1 MSLFH
6 LIHLIQCNHGSE
18 TNQQILNNE
27 ELIFRAILS
36 QIIIHPLKNFFLS
49 EKTMA
54 NTTNGMTATEYII
67 AQHAKRDRVKPGEIV
82 NVSVDLCMSND
93 ATTLLTEKII
103 KEQMKTQ
110 KLWDPDRV
118 IIIVDHQVPADSVDT
133 SIVQQ
138 QMALFVDEQGIKN
151 FHTTDGVCHQV
162 MLEKYVYPGALIL
175 GADSHT
181 CSYGSIGSVSSGIGS
196 TDLAAIWASGETWLK
211 VPETIR
217 FILNGTLQPDVS
229 AKDVA
234 LHIINLVRANGLTYK
249 TMELAGPGVTS
260 LTVPQRFTICN
271 MAVEAGAKSTM
282 VIPDQ
287 SVIEFFETLGRPFI
301 NVSLIENLQKTQH
314 SPCHSEIQI
323 HLNEL
328 TPQIA
333 CPHYV
338 DNVRPL
344 SEVQGLKMDQAFLGS
359 CTNGRIE
366 DLREGAHLLKGKR
379 IASNMKLLVTPA
391 SLRVYKQAL
400 DENLIPIFLDAGAIV
415 NHPGC
420 STCWGA
426 HQGILAPGQR
436 MVTTGNRNFKGR
448 AGSPDSEIY
457 LASPSVVVASAIKG
471 ELTHPKEVR

>member
-1 MSLFH
+1 MS
-6 LIHLIQCNHGSE
+6 
-18 TNQQILNNE
+18 NN
-27 ELIFRAILS
+27 I
-36 QIIIHPLKNFFLS
+36 
-49 EKTMA
+49 
-54 NTTNGMTATEYII
+54 NGMTATEYII
-67 AQHAKRDRVKPGEIV
+67 AQHANRSRVKPGEIV

-93 ATTLLTEKII
+93 ATTLLTDKIM
-103 KEQMKTQ
+103 KQQMNTRKV
-110 KLWDPDRV
+110 WDSSRVV
-118 IIIVDHQVPADSVDT
+118 IIIDHQVPADSVDT
-133 SIVQQ
+133 SSVQQ
-138 QMALFVDEQGIKN
+138 QMAQFVDDQGIDK
-151 FHTTDGVCHQV
+151 FHMTDGVCHQV

-211 VPETIR
+211 VPETVR
-217 FILNGTLQPDVS
+217 FILNGKLSPDVS

-249 TMELAGPGVTS
+249 AMELAGPGIQS

-287 SVIEFFETLGRPFI
+287 SVIEFFQELERPF
-301 NVSLIENLQKTQH
+301 NNLDLIENLQATQN

-323 HLNEL
+323 DLNAL
-328 TPQIA
+328 MPQIA

-344 SEVQGLKMDQAFLGS
+344 SEVQGLNIDQAFLGS

-366 DLREGAHLLKGKR
+366 DLREGAQLLKGKK
-379 IASNMKLLVTPA
+379 IAPHMRFLVTPA
-391 SLRVYKQAL
+391 SVRVYKQAL
-400 DENLIPIFLDAGAIV
+400 QENLIPIFLDAGAIV

-448 AGSPDSEIY
+448 AGSPESEIY
-457 LASPSVVVASAIKG
+457 LASPAVVVASAIKG

>member
-1 MSLFH
+1 MKPKR
-6 LIHLIQCNHGSE
+6 I
-18 TNQQILNNE
+18 
-27 ELIFRAILS
+27 
-36 QIIIHPLKNFFLS
+36 LS
-49 EKTMA
+49 EKTMS
-54 NTTNGMTATEYII
+54 NNTNGMTATEYII
-67 AQHAKRDRVKPGEIV
+67 AQHANRDRVRPGEIV

-93 ATTLLTEKII
+93 ATTLLTDKIM
-103 KEQMKTQ
+103 KEQMKTH
-110 KLWDPDRV
+110 KVWDPSKV

-133 SIVQQ
+133 SRVQQ
-138 QMALFVDEQGIKN
+138 QMAQFVDDQGIEN
-151 FHTTDGVCHQV
+151 FHTADGVCHQV
-162 MLEKYVYPGALIL
+162 MLEKYIYPGALIL

-181 CSYGSIGSVSSGIGS
+181 CSYGSIGAVSSGIGS

-211 VPETIR
+211 VPETVR
-217 FILNGTLQPDVS
+217 FILSGRLQPDVT

-249 TMELAGPGVTS
+249 AMELAGSGIKS

-287 SVIEFFETLGRPFI
+287 AVIDFFEKLERPV
-301 NVSLIENLQKTQH
+301 NNPSLFKNLEDTQN
-314 SPCHSEIQI
+314 SSCHSEIQVD
-323 HLNEL
+323 LNSL

-344 SEVQGLKMDQAFLGS
+344 SEIQGLKIDQAFLGS

-366 DLREGAHLLKGKR
+366 DLREGAQLLKDKKVAR
-379 IASNMKLLVTPA
+379 NLRFLVTPA
-391 SLRVYKQAL
+391 SVSVYKQAL
-400 DENLIPIFLDAGAIV
+400 EEKLIPIFLDAGAIV

-426 HQGILAPGQR
+426 HQGILASGQK

-448 AGSPDSEIY
+448 AGSPESEIY
-457 LASPSVVVASAIKG
+457 LASPAVVVASAIKG
-471 ELTHPKEVR
+471 ELSHPREVR

>member
-1 MSLFH
+1 MS
-6 LIHLIQCNHGSE
+6 
-18 TNQQILNNE
+18 NN
-27 ELIFRAILS
+27 
-36 QIIIHPLKNFFLS
+36 
-49 EKTMA
+49 
-54 NTTNGMTATEYII
+54 TNGMTATEYII
-67 AQHAKRDRVKPGEIV
+67 AQHAKRDRVTPGEIV

-93 ATTLLTEKII
+93 ATTLLTDKIM
-103 KEQMKTQ
+103 KEQMKTTAV
-110 KLWDPDRV
+110 WDPSKVV
-118 IIIVDHQVPADSVDT
+118 IIIDHQVPADSVDT
-133 SIVQQ
+133 SSVQQ
-138 QMALFVDEQGIKN
+138 QMALLVQEQGIEN
-151 FHTTDGVCHQV
+151 FHAADGVCHQV

-211 VPETIR
+211 VPETVR
-217 FILNGTLQPDVS
+217 FNLTGKLNNDVS
-229 AKDVA
+229 AKDIA
-234 LHIINLVRANGLTYK
+234 LHIIQKVRANGLTYK
-249 TMELAGPGVTS
+249 TMELAGPGVQS

-287 SVIEFFETLGRPFI
+287 SVIDFFEQLGRPFH
-301 NVSLIENLQKTQH
+301 NPSLIENLQETQK
-314 SPCHSEIQI
+314 SACQSEIQI
-323 HLNEL
+323 DLNAL

-344 SEVQGLKMDQAFLGS
+344 SEIQGLKIDQAFLGS

-366 DLREGAHLLKGKR
+366 DLREGAQLLEGKKIAKGIR
-379 IASNMKLLVTPA
+379 FLVTPA
-391 SLRVYKQAL
+391 SIRVYKQAL
-400 DENLIPIFLDAGAIV
+400 EENLISIFLDAGAIV

-426 HQGILAPGQR
+426 HQGILASGQR

-448 AGSPDSEIY
+448 AGSPESEIY
-457 LASPSVVVASAIKG
+457 LASPAVVVASAIKG

>member
-1 MSLFH
+1 MS
-6 LIHLIQCNHGSE
+6 
-18 TNQQILNNE
+18 NN
-27 ELIFRAILS
+27 
-36 QIIIHPLKNFFLS
+36 
-49 EKTMA
+49 
-54 NTTNGMTATEYII
+54 TNGMTATEFII
-67 AQHAKRDRVKPGEIV
+67 AQHANRDRVRPGEIV

-93 ATTLLTEKII
+93 ATTLLTDRIMK
-103 KEQMKTQ
+103 KEMKTQ
-110 KLWDPDRV
+110 KVWDPSRV
-118 IIIVDHQVPADSVDT
+118 IVIIDHQVPADSVDT
-133 SIVQQ
+133 SSVQQ
-138 QMALFVDEQGIKN
+138 QMSQLVNDQGIDK
-151 FHTTDGVCHQV
+151 FHMVDGVCHQV

-181 CSYGSIGSVSSGIGS
+181 CSYGSIGAVSSGIGS

-211 VPETIR
+211 VPETVR
-217 FILNGTLQPDVS
+217 FVLNGTLQPDVS

-249 TMELAGPGVTS
+249 AMELSGPGVSS

-282 VIPDQ
+282 VIPDP
-287 SVIEFFETLGRPFI
+287 SVMTFFEELERPF
-301 NVSLIENLQKTQH
+301 NQPSLIESLQATKN
-314 SPCHSEIQI
+314 SPCLSEIQVN
-323 HLNEL
+323 LNTL

-344 SEVQGLKMDQAFLGS
+344 SEIQGLKIDQAFLGS

-366 DLREGAHLLKGKR
+366 DLREGAELLKGKKV
-379 IASNMKLLVTPA
+379 ASNMRFLVTPA
-391 SLRVYKQAL
+391 SVRVYKQAL
-400 DENLIPIFLDAGAIV
+400 EENLISIFLDAGAIV

-426 HQGILAPGQR
+426 HQGILASGQR

-448 AGSPDSEIY
+448 AGSPESEIY
-457 LASPSVVVASAIKG
+457 LASPAVVVASAIKG